1 MDRIVLPPSI
11 KAAMKNS
18 SIMPVLVGI
27 LILLCTNSYALGP
40 VDGEIGIAWWAND
53 FEADLAD
60 ADIDAGLTFVY
71 GEGWLGDKWG
81 VRGAWYDSNLE
92 GEAIS
97 NQTRF
102 NLEARRKM
110 FSASDNNFFA
120 LGAGIENIDLEN
132 GGDAQGFRVSAEGR
146 FGVPGPVFFYG
157 RIAWVPELGDAKN
170 FDDISAQEFDAGI
183 HITPIPFMS
192 LRIGYMKYELDYD
205 NTATGLGGG
214 SSTSG
219 FYLGGGF
226 HW

>member
-11 KAAMKNS
+11 ESVMMTN
-18 SIMPVLVGI
+18 IMPALVGI
-27 LILLCTNSYALGP
+27 LVLLSTNSYALGP

-53 FEADLAD
+53 FQADLVD
-60 ADIDAGLTFVY
+60 ADVDAGSTFIY

-81 VRGAWYDSNLE
+81 VRGAWYDSDLE

-97 NQTRF
+97 NQTRLNF
-102 NLEARRKM
+102 EARRKM

-120 LGAGIENIDLEN
+120 LGAGVENIDLEN
-132 GGDAQGFRVSAEGR
+132 GGDAQGIRVSAEGR

-157 RIAWVPELGDAKN
+157 KIAWVPDLGDAKN

-192 LRIGYMKYELDYD
+192 LRLGYMKYELDYD
-205 NTATGLGGG
+205 TAAGLGGG